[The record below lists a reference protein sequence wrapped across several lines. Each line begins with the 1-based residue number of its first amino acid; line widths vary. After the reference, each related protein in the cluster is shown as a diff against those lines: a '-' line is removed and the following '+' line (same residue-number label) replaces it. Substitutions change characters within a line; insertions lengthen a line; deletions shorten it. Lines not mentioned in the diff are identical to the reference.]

1 MAYIQSIRRC
11 LMKKFF
17 NISNYIVKIFFALF
31 ITLYSISNILFSVHI
46 NNLVSNSVTYNF
58 GIDIVSIIYLIIA
71 VLFLVLL
78 IKKNFFKI
86 SENKLLI
93 IFLAI
98 CLITG
103 LFWIFTNDIELRELD
118 DAYNSFRIAK
128 SINKGDYGVLSYRT
142 YISVYPNNIGL
153 VTYDLIN
160 IKIFGE
166 TGALYSI
173 RLINLIF
180 VLVGYYCLY
189 EITKLLFN
197 NNRLINCVLI
207 YLMFGSMQFVFYSF
221 FVYGNC
227 LSYSFALLSVLF
239 LLKFFKDNKVY
250 QLLISAISI
259 ILSIS
264 IKMNSIIVLI
274 AESIYVFLYILKNKR
289 FITILFIVLSFTG
302 MYLGTSGLQKFWGSK
317 VDIDYN
323 DTKLP
328 TICWLAYGLNYD
340 ETNPGHYFN
349 EFEVYHYDN
358 GFNGEFTSNQAKIF
372 INGVLNRFKEKP
384 SLALKFYFE
393 KFLVSWTNPQYE
405 AFDQYRE
412 LNNSEL
418 SENIIAGDINDF
430 LDNYWD
436 AISTIISI
444 GLAVYIV
451 KRYRKVKLFELIG
464 AVVVIGGFLFH
475 SFWEVKAI
483 YLYQYF
489 MYLLPYA
496 ACGISLLFNDDVIID
511 THENEII

>member
-1 MAYIQSIRRC
+1 
-11 LMKKFF
+11 MKKLF
-17 NISNYIVKIFFALF
+17 NISNNIVKIFFTSF
-31 ITLYSISNILFSVHI
+31 IVLYAISNILFSVHI
-46 NNLVSNSVTYNF
+46 DNLVSNRVTYNF
-58 GIDIVSIIYLIIA
+58 GLDAVNIVYL
-71 VLFLVLL
+71 VVTLLLLVIL
-78 IKKNFFKI
+78 IKRDFFRI
-86 SENKLLI
+86 PENKLLI
-93 IFLAI
+93 IFLAT
-98 CLITG
+98 CLLVG

-128 SINKGDYGVLSYRT
+128 SINNGNYDVLSYRT

-160 IKIFGE
+160 IKLFGE

-173 RLINLIF
+173 RLINLLF
-180 VLVGYYCLY
+180 VLISYYCLY
-189 EITKLLFN
+189 AISKILFK

-207 YLMFGSMQFVFYSF
+207 FLMFSSMQFVFYSF

-227 LSYSFALLSVLF
+227 LSYSLALLSVLF
-239 LLKFFKDNKVY
+239 LLKYFNDNKIY
-250 QLLISAISI
+250 QLLPSVIAI

-274 AESIYVFLYILKNKR
+274 AESIYVFLYVLKNKK
-289 FITILFIVLSFTG
+289 FVTILFIVLSFLG

-358 GFNGEFTSNQAKIF
+358 GFNGEFTGSQAKIF

-384 SLALKFYFE
+384 SVALKFYFE
-393 KFLVSWTNPQYE
+393 KFMVSWANPQYE

-418 SENIIAGDINDF
+418 SKNIIAGDINNF

-436 AISTIISI
+436 AISTIISV
-444 GLAVYIV
+444 GLVLYIV
-451 KRYRKVKLFELIG
+451 KRYKKVKLFELIG
-464 AVVVIGGFLFH
+464 AVIVIGGFLFH

-496 ACGISLLFNDDVIID
+496 ACGISLLFNDDVIIE
-511 THENEII
+511 THEKEII

>member
-1 MAYIQSIRRC
+1 
-11 LMKKFF
+11 MKKFF
-17 NISNYIVKIFFALF
+17 NISNNIVKIFFCLF
-31 ITLYSISNILFSVHI
+31 IVLYAISNIFFSVHI
-46 NNLVSNSVTYNF
+46 NSLVSNRVTYNF
-58 GIDIVSIIYLIIA
+58 GLEIANIVYLVI
-71 VLFLVLL
+71 VLFLLILL
-78 IKKNFFKI
+78 IKKDFFKL
-86 SENKLLI
+86 SENKLLF
-93 IFLAI
+93 IFLTI

-128 SINKGDYGVLSYRT
+128 SINNGDYGVLSYRT

-160 IKIFGE
+160 IKLFGE
-166 TGALYSI
+166 IGALYSI
-173 RLINLIF
+173 RLINLFF
-180 VLVGYYCLY
+180 VLIGYYSLY
-189 EITKLLFN
+189 AITKILFSN
-197 NNRLINCVLI
+197 SRLINCALI
-207 YLMFGSMQFVFYSF
+207 FLMFGSTQFVFYSF

-239 LLKFFKDNKVY
+239 LLKYFKDEKICEM
-250 QLLISAISI
+250 LISSISI
-259 ILSIS
+259 ILSIT

-274 AESIYVFLYILKNKR
+274 AECIYIFLYILKNKK
-289 FITILFIVLSFTG
+289 IVTILFIVSSFIG
-302 MYLGTSGLQKFWGSK
+302 MFLGTTGLQKFWGSR
-317 VDIDYN
+317 VNIDYN

-328 TICWLAYGLNYD
+328 TVCWLAYGLNYD

-358 GFNGEFTSNQAKIF
+358 GFNGEFTGNQAKIF
-372 INGVLNRFKEKP
+372 IDGVLNRFKEKP
-384 SLALKFYFE
+384 SVALKFYFE
-393 KFLVSWTNPQYE
+393 KFLVSWANPQYE
-405 AFDQYRE
+405 AFDQFRE

-436 AISTIISI
+436 GVSTIIAI
-444 GLAVYIV
+444 GLVAYIA
-451 KRYRKVKLFELIG
+451 KRYKKANLFELIC
-464 AVVVIGGFLFH
+464 AVIVIGGFLFH

-496 ACGISLLFNDDVIID
+496 ACGISLLFNDDDIIVQD
-511 THENEII
+511 EKDI